1 VIVATGVPYEK
12 LVAAFEAELAIS
24 YDRPSSFLATLSQ
37 PELKQFGALL
47 DQKIDG
53 VIKAWRSK
61 LKSYR
66 LSRQPPAFYLKEQL
80 FHGPSQAWY

>member
-1 VIVATGVPYEK
+1 MPFRVALFDTGDGG
-12 LVAAFEAELAIS
+12 AIS

-53 VIKAWRSK
+53 VIKALRSK

-66 LSRQPPAFYLKEQL
+66 LSR
-80 FHGPSQAWY
+80 H

>member
-1 VIVATGVPYEK
+1 VTVATGVPYEK

-47 DQKIDG
+47 TR
-53 VIKAWRSK
+53 RSM
-61 LKSYR
+61 
-66 LSRQPPAFYLKEQL
+66 
-80 FHGPSQAWY
+80 G